1 MPKDQG
7 VIETIGFN
15 EALEERYLSYALS
28 TIMSRSLPDVRD
40 GLKPVHRR
48 ILYSMMLLKLDP
60 KNAYKK
66 CARIVGDVIGKFH
79 PHGDAAI
86 YSTLVRL
93 AQDFSVR
100 YPLIDG
106 QGNFGSID
114 GDSPAAMRYT
124 ESRLTPIAVELLKD
138 IDKDTIDF
146 KDTYDAQ
153 DKEPVLLPAAFPNIL
168 ANGSEGIAVG
178 MATNIPP
185 HNLDEICGAL
195 QHIIKHP
202 DCTVKSLMR
211 YVKGP
216 DFPTGASLIESEEDM
231 LKSYSTG
238 RGSFRIRSKWE
249 KEDLQRGQYRIVVT
263 EIPYQVSKSR
273 LIEKLVDLYK
283 NKKLPLL
290 GNIRDESTED
300 IRIVLE
306 PKSRDVKA
314 EILMESIFKITEFET
329 RFSMNMNVLT
339 SNSVP
344 KVMNLKEILDEF
356 LAFRQEVTLRR
367 AKFRLNKVDSR
378 LEVLEG
384 FLIVYLNLDE
394 VIKIIRTEDDPKLV
408 LVQKFALT
416 ETQVEAILNIKLRS
430 LRKLEE
436 VEIKK
441 EHSSLKQEQK
451 TLKALVASKDL
462 RWQMISEE
470 IGEIRDKYGK
480 KVKLGKRKT
489 EVLNYIEKIDVQTPE
504 AFIEKEKLTIFCSNK
519 GWIRALKGHNID
531 RKVTY
536 KDGDKER
543 FVIEAT
549 TLDRLLFFADDGRI
563 FTLGCNKIP
572 RDKSDSASIKFLLD
586 IGESHLT
593 YLDTYR
599 KGTKYLLA
607 STYGKGFITNSD
619 DLLAQTKSGKN
630 VMNLDSKDSLK
641 IVEEVTEK
649 NLAVMGSNG
658 KILVFAISELP
669 GMKRGKGVILQ
680 KYKETNKLHA
690 VKMINIEELSSQNIG
705 GRRVTARILE
715 KSVGK
720 RASVGINHK

>member
-1 MPKDQG
+1 MSKSEG
-7 VIETIGFN
+7 TIESINFT

-60 KNAYKK
+60 QNAYKK

-124 ESRLTPIAVELLKD
+124 ESRLTHIAMELLKD
-138 IDKDTIDF
+138 IDKGTIDF
-146 KDTYDAQ
+146 KDTYDSQ
-153 DKEPVLLPAAFPNIL
+153 DKEPVLLPASFPNIL

-178 MATNIPP
+178 MATNTPP

-202 DCTVKSLMR
+202 EASIKSLMK
-211 YVKGP
+211 YIKGP
-216 DFPTGASLIESEEDM
+216 DFPTGGILIESEEDI

-238 RGSFRIRSKWE
+238 RGSFRIRSKWA
-249 KEDLQRGQYRIVVT
+249 KEDLQRGQYVIAVT

-273 LIEKLVDLYK
+273 LIEKIVDLYK

-290 GNIRDESTED
+290 GNIRDESAED

-306 PKSRDVKA
+306 PKSRDVNP
-314 EILMESIFKITEFET
+314 EGLMESIFKTTEFET

-339 SNSVP
+339 SDSIP

-356 LAFRQEVTLRR
+356 LTFRQEVTLRR
-367 AKFRLNKVDSR
+367 TKYRLSKVDHR

-394 VIKIIRTEDDPKLV
+394 VIKIIRTEDNPKLT
-408 LVQKFALT
+408 LIKRFALT
-416 ETQVEAILNIKLRS
+416 EIQVESVLNIRLRS

-436 VEIKK
+436 EEIRK
-441 EHSSLKQEQK
+441 EHSALKQEQK
-451 TLKALVASKDL
+451 SLKALISSKDL
-462 RWQMISEE
+462 RWQLIADE
-470 IGEIRDKYGK
+470 INEIKTKYGK

-489 EVLNYIEKIDVQTPE
+489 EILHYIEKIDVQSPE
-504 AFIEKEKLTIFCSNK
+504 AFIEKEKITIFCSSK
-519 GWIRALKGHNID
+519 GWIKALKGHSLDKKIN
-531 RKVTY
+531 Y

-543 FVIEAT
+543 FTIEAT
-549 TLDRLLFFADDGRI
+549 TLDKLLFFSNDGSV
-563 FTLGCNKIP
+563 FTLGCNKLP
-572 RDKSDSASIKFLLD
+572 RDKSESASIKFLLD
-586 IGESHLT
+586 TGDANLTHLDI
-593 YLDTYR
+593 YKKDI
-599 KGTKYLLA
+599 KYLLA
-607 STYGKGFITNSD
+607 STQGRGFITHSN

-630 VMNLDSKDSLK
+630 VMNLDAKDSLK

-649 NLAVMGSNG
+649 HLAVMGSNG
-658 KILVFAISELP
+658 KVLVFAISELP
-669 GMKRGKGVILQ
+669 EMKRGKGVMLQ
-680 KYKETNKLHA
+680 KYKDSNKLHA
-690 VKMINIEELSSQNIG
+690 VKIINIEDISSQNIG
-705 GRRVTARILE
+705 GRRVTTKILE
-715 KSVGK
+715 KSLGK
-720 RASVGINHK
+720 RASVGINYK